1 MKKEVILKMNDYERQ
16 GVAGYKKR
24 WRTQEVN
31 LKEILL
37 SKQKFHLNRC
47 ASVGSKKFGIYI

>member
-1 MKKEVILKMNDYERQ
+1 MRERERERE
-16 GVAGYKKR
+16 GVEGYKEG
-24 WRTQEVN
+24 WRKQEVN

-47 ASVGSKKFGIYI
+47 ASVGSKKF